1 MTCYRSWP
9 FIAAESRETRD
20 IRASPCVIPAFLVSI
35 RTCPARRKRVVKA
48 CSSSREAQPG
58 ALSCA

>member
-20 IRASPCVIPAFLVSI
+20 IRALPCVIPSFLVSI
-35 RTCPARRKRVVKA
+35 RTCSARRTRVGKA
-48 CSSSREAQPG
+48 RSSSREAQLG
-58 ALSCA
+58 ALICA